1 MERGRL
7 CGRGDPFVGFKDSFR
22 SILSLEQ
29 LPRHALATFDFPS
42 SLDRPRCRAVHDAF
56 AMGPDGTRC
65 VPFGGPLPGDDGRWG
80 PYLSTC
86 QQQLSKCVARR
97 FI

>member
-7 CGRGDPFVGFKDSFR
+7 CGRGDPFVGFNDSFR

-42 SLDRPRCRAVHDAF
+42 SLDRPRCRAVHGVL
-56 AMGPDGTRC
+56 AMGPEGRAAYRSVDPSPATMADGA
-65 VPFGGPLPGDDGRWG
+65 L
-80 PYLSTC
+80 TC
-86 QQQLSKCVARR
+86 RLANSS
-97 FI
+97 